1 MLRDHNHWHI
11 NRDVLS
17 LKQLRARSDK
27 DMLVMTAR
35 HKTLF
40 IEVTVVTVHLPGA
53 PQDDDLR
60 EDDVRV
66 LIDKVRGMKMREVDQ
81 GSRWGKYG

>member
-1 MLRDHNHWHI
+1 
-11 NRDVLS
+11 
-17 LKQLRARSDK
+17 
-27 DMLVMTAR
+27 MTAR

-66 LIDKVRGMKMREVDQ
+66 LIDKVRRMKMRDGDEESTWVV
-81 GSRWGKYG
+81 WVVLVWVT